1 MRSLTF
7 TCPQTGRA
15 VDAGVT
21 TDLQSLSSVQDET
34 MCFSCPHCG
43 MTHQFLMKSGY
54 LAEPRYW
61 PCIRVSPSRRV
72 PWARQ

>member
-1 MRSLTF
+1 MGSLTF
-7 TCPQTGRA
+7 TCPRTSRA

-21 TDLQSLSSVQDET
+21 TDLRSLSSVQEET
-34 MCFSCPHCG
+34 ICFSCPHCG
-43 MTHQFLMKSGY
+43 MTHQFRIKSGY

-61 PCIRVSPSRRV
+61 PWTRVFPGRRA

>member
-1 MRSLTF
+1 MRISRSLAHK
-7 TCPQTGRA
+7 PGRA

-21 TDLQSLSSVQDET
+21 TDLQSLSSVQDE
-34 MCFSCPHCG
+34 MMDFSCPHCG
-43 MTHQFLMKSGY
+43 MTHQFRIKGGY

-61 PCIRVSPSRRV
+61 ACIRVSLSRRV

>member
-7 TCPQTGRA
+7 TCPRTGRA

-21 TDLQSLSSVQDET
+21 TDLQSLSSVQDE
-34 MCFSCPHCG
+34 MMDFSCPHCG
-43 MTHQFLMKSGY
+43 MTHQFRIKGGY

-61 PCIRVSPSRRV
+61 ACIRVSLSRRV